1 MRTLDTLASPE
12 GAKALAVCADR
23 NFAKARAVFGDFS
36 ETWRAYELSR
46 RTRFVFFAREFLD
59 WRYAA
64 PFVAS
69 AFARHAFS
77 DVVLLTPRELEGR
90 AFQALLGDAM
100 GVAMARLGVRR
111 RVLLADV
118 RNKTGDAVL
127 EHIFPTLSAVREFTV
142 LAVGRATAPTLEAL
156 DAAAAGLEPGACA
169 PGDRFVLCRRGP
181 GLDAA
186 RVALML
192 VATLERPAQLD
203 ACGDLRRHGLFAQL
217 AAVMYPNA
225 LNALDEACGDAIEA
239 GRLHNFG
246 RAFYHAE

>member
-1 MRTLDTLASPE
+1 ML
-12 GAKALAVCADR
+12 
-23 NFAKARAVFGDFS
+23 
-36 ETWRAYELSR
+36 
-46 RTRFVFFAREFLD
+46 FAREFLD

-127 EHIFPTLSAVREFTV
+127 EHIFPTLSAAREFTV
-142 LAVGRATAPTLEAL
+142 LAVGRATAPTLRRLTRRRRPSSRAPAPRATASCS
-156 DAAAAGLEPGACA
+156 AAA
-169 PGDRFVLCRRGP
+169 DRVSTP
-181 GLDAA
+181 
-186 RVALML
+186 
-192 VATLERPAQLD
+192 
-203 ACGDLRRHGLFAQL
+203 
-217 AAVMYPNA
+217 
-225 LNALDEACGDAIEA
+225 
-239 GRLHNFG
+239 
-246 RAFYHAE
+246 RAWP